1 MNHSMCQS
9 VRQRLISPWC
19 SSKNIACLTDH
30 IRISGIIPQMR
41 LGLDVSA
48 EHPERVGLFKF
59 VNAMR
64 CGKGQIFSCRLHLLK
79 PHIHGRIWPL
89 NQFLNFGEPESNTIV
104 AGHDKTLHMQE

>member
-1 MNHSMCQS
+1 MNHSMCQN

-19 SSKNIACLTDH
+19 SSKDIACLSDKD
-30 IRISGIIPQMR
+30 IRHNPANATR
-41 LGLDVSA
+41 TDVSA
-48 EHPERVGLFKF
+48 EHPERVELFKF

-64 CGKGQIFSCRLHLLK
+64 CSKGQIFSCRVHLLK

-104 AGHDKTLHMQE
+104 AGHDKTLHMQD